1 MARDLSAYRW
11 HRNGITLRPQRD
23 EDWVHF
29 YDNYFDSERRFNFYS
44 EAEWPECEGS
54 AKERFA
60 AFLAKSKA
68 KGNISL
74 TAEDAEG
81 NAVGSLDLYAVDR
94 RHGTFQIAVAV
105 CDGHTGKGYAK
116 TMMSILL
123 DYCFGELR
131 LNKLNARVMEENE
144 ASKRL
149 HLALGCKLEGVHR
162 QMYFHNGRYTDEY
175 FYGLTRED
183 WEKRTRG
190 AGINN

>member
-1 MARDLSAYRW
+1 MDKQKKLIILVLVFALLIAGASVLYNRL
-11 HRNGITLRPQRD
+11 G
-23 EDWVHF
+23 EDYAPDRLMVEET
-29 YDNYFDSERRFNFYS
+29 NPPEATEETVRRIPAPDFTVY
-44 EAEWPECEGS
+44 
-54 AKERFA
+54 
-60 AFLAKSKA
+60 
-68 KGNISL
+68 
-74 TAEDAEG
+74 DAEG

-131 LNKLNARVMEENE
+131 LNKLNARIMEENE

-149 HLALGCKLEGVHR
+149 HLSLGCKLEGVHR
-162 QMYFHNGRYTDEY
+162 QMYFHNGRYIDEY

-190 AGINN
+190 AGINNE